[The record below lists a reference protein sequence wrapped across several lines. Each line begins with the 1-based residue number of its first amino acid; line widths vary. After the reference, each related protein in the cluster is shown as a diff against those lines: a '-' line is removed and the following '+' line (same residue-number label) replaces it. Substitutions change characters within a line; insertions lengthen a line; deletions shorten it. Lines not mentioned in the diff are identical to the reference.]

1 MQDNKKLLQ
10 QAILFAQEVEHISVS
25 SLQRKFLI
33 GYQQATELLQCLIE
47 NKICAVDFTPHYG
60 HLVYKQGVSDAKNT

>member
-1 MQDNKKLLQ
+1 MQDNKELLQ
-10 QAILFAQEVEHISVS
+10 QAILFVQEVEHISVS

-47 NKICAVDFTPHYG
+47 NKICGAELTVS
-60 HLVYKQGVSDAKNT
+60 LAYKINR

>member
-1 MQDNKKLLQ
+1 MQNNEDLLQ
-10 QAILFAQEVEHISVS
+10 QAILFVQEVDYISVS

-47 NKICAVDFTPHYG
+47 NKICGAELTVSLG
-60 HLVYKQGVSDAKNT
+60 YKINR

>member
-1 MQDNKKLLQ
+1 MQNNEDLLQ
-10 QAILFAQEVEHISVS
+10 QAILFVQEVEHISVS

-47 NKICAVDFTPHYG
+47 NKICEAKLTVG
-60 HLVYKQGVSDAKNT
+60 LGYKINR

>member
-1 MQDNKKLLQ
+1 MQDNKELLQ
-10 QAILFAQEVEHISVS
+10 QAMLFAQEVEHISVS

-47 NKICAVDFTPHYG
+47 NKICGAELTVSLD
-60 HLVYKQGVSDAKNT
+60 YKINR

>member
-1 MQDNKKLLQ
+1 MQNNEDLLQ

-33 GYQQATELLQCLIE
+33 GDQQANKLLECLIE
-47 NKICAVDFTPHYG
+47 NKICGAELTVSLD
-60 HLVYKQGVSDAKNT
+60 YKINR

>member
-1 MQDNKKLLQ
+1 MQNNEDLLQ

-33 GYQQATELLQCLIE
+33 GYQQANKLLECLIE
-47 NKICAVDFTPHYG
+47 NKICGAELTVSLD
-60 HLVYKQGVSDAKNT
+60 YKINR

>member
-1 MQDNKKLLQ
+1 MQDNKELLE
-10 QAILFAQEVEHISVS
+10 QAMLFAQEVDYISVS

-33 GYQQATELLQCLIE
+33 GYQQANKLLECLIE

>member
-1 MQDNKKLLQ
+1 MQNNEDLLQ
-10 QAILFAQEVEHISVS
+10 QAILFVQEVEHISVS

-47 NKICAVDFTPHYG
+47 NKICGAELTVSLG
-60 HLVYKQGVSDAKNT
+60 YKINR

>member
-47 NKICAVDFTPHYG
+47 NKICGAELTVSLG
-60 HLVYKQGVSDAKNT
+60 YKINR

>member
-1 MQDNKKLLQ
+1 MQNNEDLLQ
-10 QAILFAQEVEHISVS
+10 QAILFVQEVEHISVS

-47 NKICAVDFTPHYG
+47 NKICGAELTVG
-60 HLVYKQGVSDAKNT
+60 LGYKINR

>member
-1 MQDNKKLLQ
+1 MQDNKELLE
-10 QAILFAQEVEHISVS
+10 QAILFIQEVEHISVS

-47 NKICAVDFTPHYG
+47 NKICGAELTVSLG
-60 HLVYKQGVSDAKNT
+60 YKINR

>member
-1 MQDNKKLLQ
+1 MQNNEDLLQ
-10 QAILFAQEVEHISVS
+10 QAILFVQEVEHNSVS

>member
-1 MQDNKKLLQ
+1 MQNNEDLLQ
-10 QAILFAQEVEHISVS
+10 QAILFVQEVEYISVS

-47 NKICAVDFTPHYG
+47 NKICGAELTVGLGYKIQL
-60 HLVYKQGVSDAKNT
+60 HLNKI

>member
-1 MQDNKKLLQ
+1 MQNNEDLLQ
-10 QAILFAQEVEHISVS
+10 QAILFVQEVDYISVS

-60 HLVYKQGVSDAKNT
+60 HLVYK

>member
-1 MQDNKKLLQ
+1 MQNNEDLLQ
-10 QAILFAQEVEHISVS
+10 QAILFIQEVEHISVS

-47 NKICAVDFTPHYG
+47 NKICGAELTVSLG
-60 HLVYKQGVSDAKNT
+60 YKINR

>member
-1 MQDNKKLLQ
+1 MQNNEDLLQ
-10 QAILFAQEVEHISVS
+10 QAILFIQEVEHISVS

-47 NKICAVDFTPHYG
+47 NKICGAELTPHYG
-60 HLVYKQGVSDAKNT
+60 HLVYK

>member
-1 MQDNKKLLQ
+1 MQNNEDLLQ
-10 QAILFAQEVEHISVS
+10 QAILFVQEVEHISVS

-47 NKICAVDFTPHYG
+47 NKICGAELTVSLD
-60 HLVYKQGVSDAKNT
+60 YKINR

>member
-1 MQDNKKLLQ
+1 MQDNKELLQ
-10 QAILFAQEVEHISVS
+10 QAMLFAQEVDYISVS

-47 NKICAVDFTPHYG
+47 NKICGAELTVSLD
-60 HLVYKQGVSDAKNT
+60 YKINR

>member
-1 MQDNKKLLQ
+1 MQNNEDLLQ
-10 QAILFAQEVEHISVS
+10 QAMLFAQEVDYISVS

-47 NKICAVDFTPHYG
+47 NKICEAKLTVGLGYKIQL
-60 HLVYKQGVSDAKNT
+60 HLNKI

>member
-1 MQDNKKLLQ
+1 MQDNKELLQ

-33 GYQQATELLQCLIE
+33 GYQQANKLLECLIE
-47 NKICAVDFTPHYG
+47 NKIC
-60 HLVYKQGVSDAKNT
+60 

>member
-1 MQDNKKLLQ
+1 MQNNEDLLQ
-10 QAILFAQEVEHISVS
+10 QAILFIQAVEHISVS

-47 NKICAVDFTPHYG
+47 NKICGAELTFSLG
-60 HLVYKQGVSDAKNT
+60 YKINR

>member
-1 MQDNKKLLQ
+1 MQNNEDLLQ
-10 QAILFAQEVEHISVS
+10 QAILFIQEVEHISVS

-47 NKICAVDFTPHYG
+47 NKICGAELTVSLG
-60 HLVYKQGVSDAKNT
+60 YKINS

>member
-1 MQDNKKLLQ
+1 MQNNEDLLQ
-10 QAILFAQEVEHISVS
+10 QAILFVQEVEHISVS

-47 NKICAVDFTPHYG
+47 NKICEAKLTVGLGYKIQL
-60 HLVYKQGVSDAKNT
+60 HLNKI